1 MKRREVTVLATL
13 LLTKASIAHAQ
24 PAERVWSLGFISSG
38 YSTSSSLR
46 LIPAELASMGYVE
59 GRNLILESRF
69 AEGAPERLPI
79 LAREMAGR
87 SLDAIIAV
95 SNPAIRAVKEA
106 APTTPIVMAFAG
118 EDPVAAGLV
127 SSLNRPGGTVTSV
140 TVPATEMDAK
150 RIELVAQAMPDI
162 KRIALLTTRYAE
174 QDRTLLARNAAQALG
189 LDLIIVTAANKL
201 DYDAAFKAIASAN
214 VTALVI
220 GSSPVFFRDVTEL
233 TARAS
238 TMLLP
243 TICEWRDMAEAGC
256 LLSFGPNRHRLYRRV
271 ATYVARIFRGEQPRD
286 LPVEQPDVFEL
297 IINLQTARALNV
309 TFHSALLARAD
320 EVIE

>member
-1 MKRREVTVLATL
+1 MRRREVTLLATIL
-13 LLTKASIAHAQ
+13 LMEASIAHAQ
-24 PAERVWSLGFISSG
+24 PAERVWRLGFISSG

-46 LIPAELASMGYVE
+46 LIPAELAGMGYVE
-59 GRNLILESRF
+59 GRNLILKSRF

-87 SLDAIIAV
+87 RLDAIIAV

-127 SSLNRPGGTVTSV
+127 SSLNRPGGTVTGV
-140 TVPATEMDAK
+140 AVPATEMDAK

-174 QDRTLLARNAAQALG
+174 QDRTLLARSAAQALG

-201 DYDAAFKAIASAN
+201 DYDAAFKVIASAN

-233 TARAS
+233 TARALQRCS
-238 TMLLP
+238 FLP
-243 TICEWRDMAEAGC
+243 FASGEIWRKRAV
-256 LLSFGPNRHRLYRRV
+256 SFHS
-271 ATYVARIFRGEQPRD
+271 D
-286 LPVEQPDVFEL
+286 
-297 IINLQTARALNV
+297 QTAIRCTGGWRPMSHEFSEESSRA
-309 TFHSALLARAD
+309 TFPWSSQMCSNL
-320 EVIE
+320 